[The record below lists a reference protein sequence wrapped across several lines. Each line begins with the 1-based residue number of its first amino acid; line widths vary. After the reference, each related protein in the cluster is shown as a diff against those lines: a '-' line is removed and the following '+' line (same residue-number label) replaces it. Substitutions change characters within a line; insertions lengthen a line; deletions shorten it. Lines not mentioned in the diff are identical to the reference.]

1 MSDILQVFG
10 KQFQAIII
18 FEGSS
23 FLTLYFRHIQA
34 YSRLIQLYLVLLST
48 YKPLHS
54 KEHSL
59 SAILGHIL
67 NAIHNI
73 QADSSIF
80 RFLAY
85 LGMLCFRHIQPYSQ
99 CQTSWGIFSHI
110 RVYFGRFRH
119 IQNSLAQIG
128 IFMYIMTYSEP
139 MAYFGIFRTID
150 ICTQF
155 QARCSGITQ
164 EQFKLILNLIQAD
177 SRIFETLAYLDL

>member
-34 YSRLIQLYLVLLST
+34 YSRLIQPYLVLLSI

-59 SAILGHIL
+59 SAILRHIL

-85 LGMLCFRHIQPYSQ
+85 LGMLRFRHIQPYSQ
-99 CQTSWGIFSHI
+99 CQTSQGIFAHI

-119 IQNSLAQIG
+119 IQNPGTNRDIHV
-128 IFMYIMTYSEP
+128 YYD
-139 MAYFGIFRTID
+139 IFRTYGLFWH
-150 ICTQF
+150 F
-155 QARCSGITQ
+155 QNHRHMYSVSGTL
-164 EQFKLILNLIQAD
+164 FRYY
-177 SRIFETLAYLDL
+177 SRAG